1 MCWTTHGRRISSQPR
16 SHSPSGI
23 SLAVIFFSFSYLRHY
38 SLTSLQTYVIVKS
51 QRILTTTCTVS
62 VLGHRKLCYAS
73 GSSLP
78 GTCFVWQ
85 EVCDQAALSG
95 VWHSGLHDTGQDC
108 KAATSAGLDHSPG
121 TCKEGMPCMQEFT
134 QGITCYAGCLIF
146 NIVFSSDHL
155 CSISAVS
162 TVEKK

>member
-1 MCWTTHGRRISSQPR
+1 M
-16 SHSPSGI
+16 
-23 SLAVIFFSFSYLRHY
+23 
-38 SLTSLQTYVIVKS
+38 
-51 QRILTTTCTVS
+51 
-62 VLGHRKLCYAS
+62 
-73 GSSLP
+73 
-78 GTCFVWQ
+78 WQ

-121 TCKEGMPCMQEFT
+121 TCKEGMPCMKEFT

-162 TVEKK
+162 TVDSEMKSLLIHRNIHASLIEVWRRSGYIYLQASHVTTECSFLTSAFWVLPLKLFCIFFKFKMMCMMKIEACLLVV